1 MQLDRSAYTGRA
13 WPAHGSHF
21 PGPAVAAD
29 VCWQWSRPANECARC
44 EPSRLANEPA
54 LRRARAVAG
63 PHALNLGPVAAH
75 GLCLGYESRCPAAP
89 TPFLAGSRLSR
100 T

>member
-1 MQLDRSAYTGRA
+1 MTQARA
-13 WPAHGSHF
+13 PTPHE
-21 PGPAVAAD
+21 VAAKSP
-29 VCWQWSRPANECARC
+29 VNVHLPGAGREKLLSASGSPN

-54 LRRARAVAG
+54 LRRARAAAG